1 MSTASGFKARF
12 LTASEYVLDLF
23 GPTENVAVVVLNRAT
38 GRTIQRI
45 ARADTV
51 AGTTAIAIGLLRSV
65 STPYGLCSL

>member
-38 GRTIQRI
+38 GRAIQRS

-51 AGTTAIAIGLLRSV
+51 AGTTALHIGLLRSV
-65 STPYGLCSL
+65 PTPYGLCSL